1 MWKQK
6 YSPVAGLISTKNK
19 GTCKAQP
26 QTMYMVCLNCE
37 RGSQLSKSSGPKTIP
52 VDGSN
57 TFTLLRQSVQCKE
70 SWSVNLET
78 WVLAPALLLTTYKT
92 LSKALNVSGTNL
104 LTCKIRQFDSITVS
118 PVLDIVLCGFIES
131 AEQLCQENIIRVPW
145 GRKCLFYCTYLSFL

>member
-26 QTMYMVCLNCE
+26 QTRYMVCLNCE

-57 TFTLLRQSVQCKE
+57 TFYALEAKCIVQRVMESESGDLSSSPSFIVNYLQDLKQGTQCLRH
-70 SWSVNLET
+70 
-78 WVLAPALLLTTYKT
+78 
-92 LSKALNVSGTNL
+92 
-104 LTCKIRQFDSITVS
+104 
-118 PVLDIVLCGFIES
+118 
-131 AEQLCQENIIRVPW
+131 
-145 GRKCLFYCTYLSFL
+145 